1 MNRINPL
8 GGAPIDPNLGRT
20 TPSGKTAPSDRTGKV
35 EQSAPPS
42 QGLQKPETSDFRKI
56 LDKQVERDQAVRFSA
71 HALSRLDSR
80 NIQFSAES
88 MSKLAEAVDRAESKG
103 AREALVLMPGA
114 ERTDDLALVVSVKN
128 RTVITAV
135 DGANI
140 QDNVF
145 TNIDSAVVAR

>member
-8 GGAPIDPNLGRT
+8 GGAPIDPNLGRI
-20 TPSGKTAPSDRTGKV
+20 TPSGSA
-35 EQSAPPS
+35 APPS
-42 QGLQKPETSDFRKI
+42 QGLQKPESSDFRKI
-56 LDKQVERDQAVRFSA
+56 LDKQVQRNQAVRFSA

-80 NIQFSAES
+80 NIQVSAES
-88 MSKLAEAVDRAESKG
+88 MGRLSEAVDRAEAKG

-128 RTVITAV
+128 RTVITAM
-135 DGANI
+135 DGNSI

>member
-8 GGAPIDPNLGRT
+8 GGAPIDPNLGRVT
-20 TPSGKTAPSDRTGKV
+20 PSDRTGAAGKA
-35 EQSAPPS
+35 APPS
-42 QGLQKPETSDFRKI
+42 QDLQKPESSDFRKI
-56 LDKQVERDQAVRFSA
+56 LDKQVQRDQAVRFSA
-71 HALSRLDSR
+71 HALGRLESR

-88 MSKLAEAVDRAESKG
+88 MGRLSEAVDRAEAKG

-128 RTVITAV
+128 RTVITAM
-135 DGANI
+135 DGNSI